1 MEVEHGPLNDHFPLT
16 NSIWFFQGVY
26 APSPA
31 TTELSTGRP
40 AQASKASM
48 ESFLHRRNLG
58 VDVFFTSGRIQKEG
72 RSNWTPLPHEHEQ

>member
-58 VDVFFTSGRIQKEG
+58 VDVFLPVAESKRKEQLD
-72 RSNWTPLPHEHEQ
+72 TFAT